1 MYFAFF
7 FSKLQ
12 STNFF
17 LNFVLESHHSQPP
30 RIMQR
35 SSIVTVPV
43 GSKATL
49 SCIAQGHPTP
59 IYRWHKLVGNQ
70 PVSLQMTSS
79 ARQDEGIL
87 TFHKTSVSDSSRY
100 ACHVSNTMG
109 EDSVQTELIV
119 EGKLQIIF
127 RSFI

>member
-1 MYFAFF
+1 MDNFIVYFTFI
-7 FSKLQ
+7 
-12 STNFF
+12 
-17 LNFVLESHHSQPP
+17 EPHHTQPP

-35 SSIVTVPV
+35 SSIVIVPI

-49 SCIAQGHPTP
+49 SCIAQGHPAP
-59 IYRWHKLVGNQ
+59 LYRWHKLVGNQ
-70 PVSLQMTSS
+70 PVSLQMGST

-87 TFHKTSVSDSSRY
+87 TFHKTQAADSGRY

-119 EGKLQIIF
+119 EGK
-127 RSFI
+127 